1 MLLLLI
7 TIISFM
13 LIFLYMHR
21 KNKKI
26 REGFQTSSSSSTSA
40 KSSSISQI
48 LSDISLDVN
57 KYDTD
62 SEIDFKDLELDLKT
76 FSDEDLES
84 IIAQLPQNTKES
96 SSIQEPD
103 FSQFNL
109 SNNKLE
115 SIQES
120 QNKYEETIKK
130 IEEEKKKL
138 FKAKLLRE
146 LIIKKKLEKEQELD
160 LLFQQKKISRLEDYS
175 KNRIKSLMTK
185 CPMEPYAYNSLQ
197 QNYNPL
203 ITLDIT
209 KHPIKWYGMDAR
221 LKNRLPANFSYF

>member
-109 SNNKLE
+109 SNNELE

-138 FKAKLLRE
+138 FKAK
-146 LIIKKKLEKEQELD
+146 
-160 LLFQQKKISRLEDYS
+160 
-175 KNRIKSLMTK
+175 
-185 CPMEPYAYNSLQ
+185 
-197 QNYNPL
+197 
-203 ITLDIT
+203 
-209 KHPIKWYGMDAR
+209 
-221 LKNRLPANFSYF
+221 

>member
-7 TIISFM
+7 TIISFI
-13 LIFLYMHR
+13 LIFLYVHR

-26 REGFQTSSSSSTSA
+26 REGFQTSSSSTDT

-48 LSDISLDVN
+48 LSDISLN
-57 KYDTD
+57 TSKYDTD

-76 FSDEDLES
+76 FSDDDLDS
-84 IIAQLPQNTKES
+84 IIAQLPKNTIES
-96 SSIQEPD
+96 TSIQEPNY
-103 FSQFNL
+103 SQYNL
-109 SNNKLE
+109 SNNELE
-115 SIQES
+115 SIQKS
-120 QNKYEETIKK
+120 QNKYEDTIKK
-130 IEEEKKKL
+130 IDLEKKKL

-146 LIIKKKLEKEQELD
+146 LIIKKKLEKKQALD
-160 LLFQQKKISRLEDYS
+160 LLFQKKKINRLEDYS
-175 KNRIKSLMTK
+175 KNKLKSLNTK

-209 KHPIKWYGMDAR
+209 KHPVKWYGLDTR